1 VSHNHFARTDADAV
15 IVQISGYGP
24 TDTHY
29 FEAADD
35 PAARKK
41 K

>member
-1 VSHNHFARTDADAV
+1 VNHFARTDAEPV

-29 FEAADD
+29 FD
-35 PAARKK
+35 PANDPRAKERK
-41 K
+41 